1 MIFFRGQTFFQRS
14 VISAAENAVLLLPGG
29 VAFDCYVKSAMKD
42 NQFTRNIHAIT
53 FGSRCNL
60 LDQSLS
66 IAKIVSISRK
76 LHHFP
81 STWRSRGYQKLVAT
95 DLPEPTDNPNH
106 KESGRIIVSGTVVK
120 EPINTEPILITMI
133 YHEI

>member
-1 MIFFRGQTFFQRS
+1 M
-14 VISAAENAVLLLPGG
+14 
-29 VAFDCYVKSAMKD
+29 
-42 NQFTRNIHAIT
+42 QFTRPE
-53 FGSRCNL
+53 
-60 LDQSLS
+60 S
-66 IAKIVSISRK
+66 IYCKNCLYLPQAAP
-76 LHHFP
+76 FP